1 MDFSSMILPAMLR
14 LFAVSLTILFPALC
28 NAATLRALAWNEEVA
43 GRELAL
49 VSGETTLKISQ
60 LHPSK
65 RTDPLRIKG
74 TDPIFLRALD
84 KAPAADGKPVQ
95 IACVIPEGIKIP
107 LLLILPDPA
116 HPTGV
121 RLLVVD
127 DNPAGFKWG
136 SFRFLNTTPKPLVV
150 QLEQKAVNVPA
161 GWKPVDFDLGGE
173 TRGVGARIALKEAI
187 EKPLYSGVWEY
198 DVNVRTLCFL
208 VPGEDPRL
216 GPVAF
221 KSVPEDRQTHERE
234 AAAEA
239 KP

>member
-1 MDFSSMILPAMLR
+1 MFRP
-14 LFAVSLTILFPALC
+14 FAFLLLLLSVPLC
-28 NAATLRALAWNEEVA
+28 QAATLRAIAWNDEVA
-43 GRELAL
+43 ARKLSL
-49 VSGETTLKISQ
+49 VSGKDSVELSHM
-60 LHPSK
+60 HPSK

-95 IACVIPEGIKIP
+95 IACVIPEGVKIP

-216 GPVAF
+216 GPVSF